1 MGKSKDGAML
11 HFYIQYQVSAE
22 SPYIFI
28 LFTLKYFFYPNVS
41 AVQQQTKLE
50 KKCNLIQVC

>member
-50 KKCNLIQVC
+50 KKM